1 MNNSFMKFYTIKTPT
16 IIQKFFPNYCWRFS
30 TSVKEIYLTFDD
42 GPTPEITTYVL
53 NELKKHKAKAT
64 FFCIGKNVKKYHT
77 IYERIKKEGHAIGN
91 HTYNHLNASRVTK
104 TSYIENIQK
113 AAKLIKSNLFR
124 PPYGRLKSSQAR
136 SIISMGYKIIMW
148 DVLSADFDT
157 TITPEKCLKNVLSK
171 TSSGSIVVMHDS
183 HKAKDK
189 IFYALPKIL
198 SYFTEK
204 GYVFK
209 SID

>member
-1 MNNSFMKFYTIKTPT
+1 MKFYTIKTPS
-16 IIQKFFPNYCWRFS
+16 IIQRVFSSYRWRFS
-30 TSVKEIYLTFDD
+30 SVSKEIYLTFDD
-42 GPTPEITTYVL
+42 GPTSEITTFIL
-53 NELKKHKAKAT
+53 NELKKHNAKAT

-104 TSYIENIQK
+104 TSYIEDIQK

-136 SIISMGYKIIMW
+136 SIISIGYKIIMW

-157 TITPEKCLKNVLSK
+157 TVTPEKCLKNVLNK

-189 IFYALPKIL
+189 IYYALPKIL

>member
-1 MNNSFMKFYTIKTPT
+1 MKFYTIKTQT

-30 TSVKEIYLTFDD
+30 ASAKEIYLTFDD
-42 GPTPEITTYVL
+42 GPTPDITTYVL
-53 NELKKHKAKAT
+53 NELKKHNAKAT

-104 TSYIENIQK
+104 TSYIDNIQK
-113 AAKLIKSNLFR
+113 AEKLIKSNLFR

-157 TITPEKCLKNVLSK
+157 TVTPEKCLKNVLSK

-189 IFYALPKIL
+189 IYYALPKIL

>member
-30 TSVKEIYLTFDD
+30 ASAKEIYLTFDD

-53 NELKKHKAKAT
+53 NELKKHNAKAT

-104 TSYIENIQK
+104 TSYIDNIQK
-113 AAKLIKSNLFR
+113 AEKLIKSNLFR

-157 TITPEKCLKNVLSK
+157 MVTPEKCLKNVLSK

-189 IFYALPKIL
+189 IYYALPKIL

>member
-30 TSVKEIYLTFDD
+30 ASAKEIYLTFDD
-42 GPTPEITTYVL
+42 GPTPDITTYVL
-53 NELKKHKAKAT
+53 NELKKHNAKAT

-104 TSYIENIQK
+104 TSYIDNIQK
-113 AAKLIKSNLFR
+113 AEKLIKSNLFR

-157 TITPEKCLKNVLSK
+157 TVTPEKCLKNVLSK

-189 IFYALPKIL
+189 IYYALPKIL

>member
-1 MNNSFMKFYTIKTPT
+1 MKFYTIKTPT
-16 IIQKFFPNYCWRFS
+16 IIKKFFPNYCWRFS
-30 TSVKEIYLTFDD
+30 ASAKEIYLTFDD

-53 NELKKHKAKAT
+53 DELKKHNAKAT
-64 FFCIGKNVKKYHT
+64 FFCIGKNVKKYHI

-157 TITPEKCLKNVLSK
+157 TVTPEKCLKNVLSK

-189 IFYALPKIL
+189 IYYALPKIL

>member
-1 MNNSFMKFYTIKTPT
+1 MKFYTTKTPT

-30 TSVKEIYLTFDD
+30 SLAKDIYLTFDD

-53 NELKKHKAKAT
+53 DELQKHKAKAT
-64 FFCIGKNVKKYHT
+64 FFCIGKNVKKYP
-77 IYERIKKEGHAIGN
+77 IIFERIKKEGHSIGN
-91 HTYNHLNASRVTK
+91 HTYNHLNGFK
-104 TSYIENIQK
+104 TNYTDYIENIQR
-113 AAKLIKSNLFR
+113 AAKLIESNLFR
-124 PPYGRLKSSQAR
+124 PPYGKLKKSQAR
-136 SIISMGYKIIMW
+136 SIIREGYKVVMW

-157 TITPEKCLKNVLSK
+157 TITPEKCLKNVLGK

-198 SYFTEK
+198 NYFTER

-209 SID
+209 SIN

>member
-1 MNNSFMKFYTIKTPT
+1 MKFYTIKTPT

-30 TSVKEIYLTFDD
+30 ASAKEIYLTFDD
-42 GPTPEITTYVL
+42 GPTPDITTYVL
-53 NELKKHKAKAT
+53 NELKKHNAKAT

-77 IYERIKKEGHAIGN
+77 ICERIKKEGHTIGN

-157 TITPEKCLKNVLSK
+157 TVTPEKCLKNVLSK

-198 SYFTEK
+198 SL
-204 GYVFK
+204 
-209 SID
+209 SLIHI

>member
-1 MNNSFMKFYTIKTPT
+1 MKFYTIKTPT

-30 TSVKEIYLTFDD
+30 ASAKEIYLTFDD

-53 NELKKHKAKAT
+53 NELKKHNAKAT

-104 TSYIENIQK
+104 TSYIENMQK
-113 AAKLIKSNLFR
+113 AAKRIKSNLFR

-157 TITPEKCLKNVLSK
+157 TVTPEKCLKNVLSK

-189 IFYALPKIL
+189 IYYALPKIL

>member
-1 MNNSFMKFYTIKTPT
+1 MKFYTIKTPT

-30 TSVKEIYLTFDD
+30 ASAKEIYLTFDD
-42 GPTPEITTYVL
+42 GPTPDITTYVL
-53 NELKKHKAKAT
+53 NELKKHNAKAT

-77 IYERIKKEGHAIGN
+77 IYERIKKEGLAIGN

-157 TITPEKCLKNVLSK
+157 TVTPEKCLKNVLSK

-189 IFYALPKIL
+189 IYYALPKIL